1 MLCPKCNAEIDDSST
16 SCPQCGAPIN
26 TDNIPVKDSD
36 IDDILKITKKTPAA
50 EIEISSEPEPESEPE
65 LEPAPEPKK
74 SSANKLLLILGCA
87 VIIIIPSI
95 FFMPTLIDK
104 FSSDD
109 DSEIVEPELIMLDES
124 VVEPECAEPD
134 QLECEGCMD
143 DEFIDDVPQYVM
155 ITGEHVRLR
164 TSPSTAGN
172 DNIIL
177 NGDGVPLYPDKG
189 EKFEYLGEVGDFYQ
203 IRTYEYCPEPYAYVS
218 KQFATCIY

>member
-1 MLCPKCNAEIDDSST
+1 MLCPKCKAEIDDNST
-16 SCPQCGAPIN
+16 QCPQCGAHIV
-26 TDNIPVKDSD
+26 TDNIHVKGSD
-36 IDDILKITKKTPAA
+36 VDELLKITKKTPAA
-50 EIEISSEPEPESEPE
+50 ELEISSEPEPESEPE
-65 LEPAPEPKK
+65 LEPEPEPKN

-95 FFMPTLIDK
+95 FFVPQLIDK

-109 DSEIVEPELIMLDES
+109 ETEIIAPELIMLDES
-124 VVEPECAEPD
+124 VAEPECAEPD
-134 QLECEGCMD
+134 QLECEGCME
-143 DEFIDDVPQYVM
+143 DEFVGDAPQYVM

-164 TSPSTAGN
+164 TSPSTAS
-172 DNIIL
+172 DANIIL

-218 KQFATCIY
+218 KQFAACIY